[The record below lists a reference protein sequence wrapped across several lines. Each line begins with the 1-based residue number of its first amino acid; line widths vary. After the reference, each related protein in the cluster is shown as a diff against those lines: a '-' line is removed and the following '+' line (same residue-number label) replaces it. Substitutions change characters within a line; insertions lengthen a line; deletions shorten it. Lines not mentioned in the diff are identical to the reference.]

1 MNKLFGTKALLDQI
15 KFDKEQISI
24 VHLFKDNKKL
34 INELKL
40 NNINNKI
47 HHDKEWFNQF
57 DKNLN
62 HQFVVTEIQN
72 RDKVETLESFLTL
85 NKNKDKSIILMIDS
99 IQDPHN
105 FGSILRTC
113 DAFGVDAVIYK
124 NDNQVQLNNFV
135 SKTSMG
141 AINTLNIFKVV
152 NLSRVIELLKKYGY
166 WIYASM
172 LDEKAKNNDE
182 VSYSNKSVIIVGSEH
197 SGISKLTAKNSDQ
210 SVMIKMY
217 GKLQSL
223 NVAVATGILLY
234 EARNK
239 IFKNKK

>member
-1 MNKLFGTKALLDQI
+1 MTRLFGTKALLDQI
-15 KFDKEQISI
+15 KFDKEHISV

-34 INELKL
+34 INELKF
-40 NNINNKI
+40 NNIKVKI
-47 HHDKEWFNQF
+47 HHDKNWFKQF

-72 RDKVETLESFLTL
+72 NNKVKT
-85 NKNKDKSIILMIDS
+85 
-99 IQDPHN
+99 

-124 NDNQVQLNNFV
+124 SDNQVQINDFV

-152 NLSRVIELLKKYGY
+152 NLSRAIELLKKYGY

-172 LDEKAKNNDE
+172 LDEKSQSNNE
-182 VSYSNKSVIIVGSEH
+182 VDYSDKSVIIIGNEQ
-197 SGISKLTAKNSDQ
+197 SGINKLIAKNSDQ
-210 SVMIKMY
+210 SIIIKMY

>member
-15 KFDKEQISI
+15 KFDKEHITV

-34 INELKL
+34 INELKS
-40 NNINNKI
+40 NNIKVKI

-72 RDKVETLESFLTL
+72 DNKVKTLESFLEI
-85 NKNKDKSIILMIDS
+85 NKHKTKSIILMIDS

-124 NDNQVQLNNFV
+124 SDNQVQLNDFV

-141 AINTLNIFKVV
+141 AINTLNMFKVV
-152 NLSRVIELLKKYGY
+152 NLSRTIELLKKYGY
-166 WIYASM
+166 WIYVSM
-172 LDEKAKNNDE
+172 LDENAKSNDE
-182 VSYSNKSVIIVGSEH
+182 INYSDKSVIIVGNEQ
-197 SGISKLTAKNSDQ
+197 SGVNHLTAKNSDQ

-223 NVAVATGILLY
+223 NVSVATGILLY

>member
-1 MNKLFGTKALLDQI
+1 MTKLFGIKSLLDQI
-15 KFDKEQISI
+15 KFDKEHISV

-34 INELKL
+34 INELKS
-40 NNINNKI
+40 NNIKVKI
-47 HHDKEWFNQF
+47 HHDKKWFNQF

-62 HQFVVTEIQN
+62 HQFVVTEVQTKN
-72 RDKVETLESFLTL
+72 KVENLELFLEAI
-85 NKNKDKSIILMIDS
+85 KNKTKSIILIIDS

-124 NDNQVQLNNFV
+124 NDNQVQINDFV

-141 AINTLNIFKVV
+141 AINTLNIFKVI
-152 NLSRVIELLKKYGY
+152 NLSRTIELLKKYDY

-172 LDEKAKNNDE
+172 LNRKAKSNDD
-182 VSYSNKSVIIVGSEH
+182 VDYSDKSVIIVGNEQ
-197 SGISKLTAKNSDQ
+197 SGINKLTAKNSDQ
-210 SVMIKMY
+210 LIMINMY

>member
-1 MNKLFGTKALLDQI
+1 MTKLFGIKSLLDQI
-15 KFDKEQISI
+15 KFDKEHISV

-34 INELKL
+34 INELKS
-40 NNINNKI
+40 NNIKVKI
-47 HHDKEWFNQF
+47 HHDKKWFNQF

-62 HQFVVTEIQN
+62 HQFVVTEVQN
-72 RDKVETLESFLTL
+72 KNKVETLELFLETI
-85 NKNKDKSIILMIDS
+85 KNKTKSIILIIDS

-124 NDNQVQLNNFV
+124 NDNQVQINDFV

-141 AINTLNIFKVV
+141 AINTLNIFKVI
-152 NLSRVIELLKKYGY
+152 NLSRTIELLKKYDY

-172 LDEKAKNNDE
+172 LNRKAKSNDD
-182 VSYSNKSVIIVGSEH
+182 VDYSDKSVIIVGNEQ
-197 SGISKLTAKNSDQ
+197 SGINKLTAKNSDQ
-210 SVMIKMY
+210 LIVINMY